1 MASEPQ
7 ILYLEPD
14 DEITSVIRRLRQTDA
29 SRIVLVAPART
40 KATSS
45 AVALR
50 LLAGV
55 AAEEGR
61 TLSLVA
67 DPLARAFAAEAGLSA
82 FASVTDAT
90 ADGAGSGPTET
101 APAPAQLAPIRVVRP
116 SARADAPPSVGEPA
130 VAAGP
135 TARAGAVSRTD
146 DTITVPV
153 SRPAPAPHDKP
164 RTPGDRRRAALSRP
178 RAAPSRRGVT
188 TRSSRLS
195 LIGVGVVVVA
205 LLAVAIAGAA
215 LLPAATVRITP
226 ELRQVGPVA
235 YEVTPADQ
243 QPLSG
248 ELTAAVTGQASGDHV
263 ERSAASG
270 TVVFESGNPGR
281 CRVPQ
286 GTRVAAGDVVFET
299 QESVVV
305 PEGKFTGHGIVPGT
319 KSVGV
324 LAIEPGEQGN
334 VPAGAI
340 DTIANASISF
350 CLRGFPNTTHR
361 LVNNEQP
368 TSGGAEDHSP
378 VIEQKD
384 VDAAAQQI
392 RDQLAQQLSDA
403 LAGHDDLIV
412 MAPADP
418 EEPKIDVPDDLVGKR
433 GDATF
438 ELTGTLTYRRP
449 AVSREA
455 VAAAARNQLQSDAAR
470 IPPGTS
476 LLSESIDVKLG
487 DATVAEGK
495 VSVATTVSGKA
506 APEVDLD
513 GIRHRILGMSREEAQ
528 AALAEIGPASIE
540 LWPDWVSDVP
550 TLDWRV
556 SVEVTDAMPASS
568 SSPEQPEPGA
578 S

>member
-55 AAEEGR
+55 AADEGR

-67 DPLARAFAAEAGLSA
+67 DPLARTFAAEAGLPA

-90 ADGAGSGPTET
+90 ADGATSSGDATP
-101 APAPAQLAPIRVVRP
+101 PAAQLAPIRVVRP
-116 SARADAPPSVGEPA
+116 SDSRADAPHASASG
-130 VAAGP
+130 
-135 TARAGAVSRTD
+135 VSRTD
-146 DTITVPV
+146 DTIAVPV
-153 SRPAPAPHDKP
+153 SRPAPAPRDKP
-164 RTPGDRRRAALSRP
+164 RSPADRRRAAISRP
-178 RAAPSRRGVT
+178 RAASSRGGVT
-188 TRSSRLS
+188 ARSSGLS
-195 LIGVGVVVVA
+195 LVGLGVVVVA
-205 LLAVAIAGAA
+205 LLAVGTAGAA

-226 ELRQVGPVA
+226 ELRQVGPVP
-235 YEVTPADQ
+235 YEVTLADQ

-248 ELTAAVTGQASGDHV
+248 ELTATVTGQASGDHV

-286 GTRVAAGDVVFET
+286 GTRVAAGDVEFET

-305 PEGKFTGHGIVPGT
+305 PEGKFTGHGIVPGS

-324 LAIEPGEQGN
+324 VAIEPGEQGN

-340 DTIANASISF
+340 DTIANGSISF

-368 TSGGAEDHSP
+368 TSGGTEEHSP

-412 MAPADP
+412 IAPADP
-418 EEPKIDVPDDLVGKR
+418 EEPEISVPDDLVGKR

-438 ELTGTLTYRRP
+438 ELTGTLAYRRP
-449 AVSREA
+449 AVAREA
-455 VAAAARNQLQSDAAR
+455 VAAAARSQLQSDAAR
-470 IPPGTS
+470 IPPGTR
-476 LLSESIDVKLG
+476 LLPESIDVELG
-487 DATVAEGK
+487 NATAADGK
-495 VSVATTVSGKA
+495 VSVAATVSGKV
-506 APEVDLD
+506 APQVDLD
-513 GIRHRILGMSREEAQ
+513 GIRDRILGMSPQEAE
-528 AALAEIGPASIE
+528 AALGEIGPTSIE
-540 LWPDWVSDVP
+540 LWPGWVSHVP

-556 SVEVTDAMPASS
+556 SVEVTDAAPASS
-568 SSPEQPEPGA
+568 PSPEHPEPGA